1 MMIFVGCYTDKDNPN
16 GLKTLRLDAVTGE
29 LELVGEYSLSNAL
42 YQTLSSDGRFLY
54 SCTGEGIA
62 SLSIEPD
69 GKLHEIDSV
78 PLGDCICHVAELP
91 ELGRVAFAEYLGG
104 FAGSC
109 AVKDGFFS
117 NVKKHQ
123 HYGSG
128 PNLPRQESA
137 HCHQAC
143 KLPGAA
149 GYAVCDLGSDEIVEY
164 PRNRVFKTTPR
175 GAGPRHLLF
184 HPDGRQA
191 FLVSELGNIV
201 SSLAWTVEKGFTLMD
216 SHSTL
221 ENDFSGLNLASAI
234 RFTPDNKRVVVSN
247 RGENSLAVFDFDENT
262 EKLTFKSRTMLDG
275 NWPRDFIF
283 VTDSLALVALE
294 KSGEIHSLKYDSK
307 TGSFTLLHKCRGVFR
322 PVALNSI

>member
-16 GLKTLRLDAVTGE
+16 GLKTLHLDAVTGE

-42 YQTLSSDGRFLY
+42 YQTLSFDGRFLY

-69 GKLHEIDSV
+69 GKLHEIDFV

-117 NVKKHQ
+117 DVKKHQ
-123 HYGSG
+123 HHGGG

-191 FLVSELGNIV
+191 FLVSELGNLL
-201 SSLAWTVEKGFTLMD
+201 SSLSWTIEEGFTLMD

-221 ENDFSGLNLASAI
+221 RNDFSGLNLAAAI

-262 EKLTFKSRTMLDG
+262 GKLTFKSRTMLDG

-283 VTDSLALVALE
+283 VTDSLVLVALE
-294 KSGEIHSLKYDSK
+294 KSGEIYSLKYDSQ
-307 TGSFTLLHKCRGVFR
+307 TCSFTLLHKCRGVFR

>member
-1 MMIFVGCYTDKDNPN
+1 MMIFVGCYTDKDNPY
-16 GLKTLRLDAVTGE
+16 GLKTLRLDAATGE
-29 LELVGEYSLSNAL
+29 LELAGEYSLSNAL

-69 GKLHEIDSV
+69 GKLKEVDSV
-78 PLGDCICHVAELP
+78 SLGDCICHVAELP
-91 ELGRVAFAEYLGG
+91 ELGCVAFAEYLGG

-143 KLPGAA
+143 KLPGDA

-191 FLVSELGNIV
+191 FLVSELGNLL
-201 SSLAWTVEKGFTLMD
+201 SSLSWTIEEGFTLID

-221 ENDFSGLNLASAI
+221 RNDFSGVNLAAAI

-262 EKLTFKSRTMLDG
+262 GKLTFKSRTMLDG

-294 KSGEIHSLKYDSK
+294 KSGEIHSLKYDSQ
-307 TGSFTLLHKCRGVFR
+307 TCSFTLLHKCRGVFR